1 MTIRRD
7 IMQDKATRRQ
17 FLKAAGMSGAALSV
31 GNLGFLEKVPPVS
44 AQEAR
49 VTPALVRL
57 NAGIEPLVRLIEDT
71 PQAELLEQVAQR
83 IRQGTTYQQVVARS
97 EEHTSE
103 LQSHSDIVCRL
114 LLE

>member
-1 MTIRRD
+1 
-7 IMQDKATRRQ
+7 MQDKATRRQ
-17 FLKAAGMSGAALSV
+17 FLKAAGMSGAAHS
-31 GNLGFLEKVPPVS
+31 GGKLGFLEKVPPVS

-83 IRQGTTYQQVVARS
+83 IRQGTTYQQVVAALFLAGVRNIAPRP
-97 EEHTSE
+97 HVVFKVHPGMG
-103 LQSHSDIVCRL
+103 L
-114 LLE
+114 